1 MMNTVLHPIWGPELC
16 GKVKQWLENAKS
28 FCALVISQLTKV
40 LDLKHALVLKPGS
53 LHCSTLFTGN
63 QATIARFGDS
73 QTVDG
78 EVGCIRKLAVDFL
91 CRSIGAN
98 FDLLG
103 ERPDG
108 SPYKVSV
115 ILTYHIMRVIQIR
128 TPWLDSQRD
137 RCHNFESGIR

>member
-1 MMNTVLHPIWGPELC
+1 M
-16 GKVKQWLENAKS
+16 
-28 FCALVISQLTKV
+28 ISQLTKV
-40 LDLKHALVLKPGS
+40 LDLKHALVLEPRS
-53 LHCSTLFTGN
+53 LHCSTLFIGN

-78 EVGCIRKLAVDFL
+78 KFGCIRKLAVDFL

-98 FDLLG
+98 LDLLG
-103 ERPDG
+103 QRPDG
-108 SPYKVSV
+108 FPYRVSI

-137 RCHNFESGIR
+137 